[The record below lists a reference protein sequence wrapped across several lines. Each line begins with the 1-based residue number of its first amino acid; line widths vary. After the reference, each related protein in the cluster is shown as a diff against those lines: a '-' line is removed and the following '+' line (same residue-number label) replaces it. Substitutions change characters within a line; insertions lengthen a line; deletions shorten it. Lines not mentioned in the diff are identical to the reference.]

1 MTCKK
6 KIIYLGKYDIPFNI
20 KGQFPASNKN
30 FIVYIPYT
38 ENLQFTLFIKSKSLG
53 RYLLSVKTF
62 GVHTSPTNYFLIK
75 IIRNKIINFNKI
87 IYYAI

>member
-20 KGQFPASNKN
+20 IGQFPASNKN
-30 FIVYIPYT
+30 FIVYNIPYT

-53 RYLLSVKTF
+53 TY
-62 GVHTSPTNYFLIK
+62 
-75 IIRNKIINFNKI
+75 
-87 IYYAI
+87 